1 MADMLMLYLS
11 RRPNHG
17 LMTMYEFGETIGGL
31 ERCYYFGHGKDLYH
45 FDHFMGQFQNAY
57 PELMNLQS
65 YVIEGTK
72 FEEDV
77 HKVLV
82 KVTSGVGGSESRFV
96 FILAV
101 KDVGTKKGALM
112 TRCLIRH
119 QPR

>member
-1 MADMLMLYLS
+1 MVRFHVQIISVWL
-11 RRPNHG
+11 NC
-17 LMTMYEFGETIGGL
+17 TMYHDH
-31 ERCYYFGHGKDLYH
+31 CYA
-45 FDHFMGQFQNAY
+45 GQFQNAY
-57 PELMNLQS
+57 PELMNLGS
-65 YVIEGTK
+65 YAIEGTK

-82 KVTSGVGGSESRFV
+82 KVTSGVDSSESRFV

-119 QPR
+119 QTK